1 MSKKKTKEQMVGI
14 IAYGILS
21 IIFGILCMQN
31 YHNREAYGQ
40 TEEPQTSVVSDSETT
55 SISADVQTDEI
66 DEVRAQ
72 EIVQEDLSD
81 TYAQVIP
88 YSLLVKNIDA
98 EKQEVLNC
106 FAVTA
111 EDIVARNINV
121 PKNIIVLEFDKNYNI
136 KNVIGDAEAF
146 SNATDIAYRL
156 ENHNNILYAIV
167 VI

>member
-14 IAYGILS
+14 MAYGILS

-31 YHNREAYGQ
+31 YHNRVAYGQ
-40 TEEPQTSVVSDSETT
+40 TESQTSVVSESETT

-81 TYAQVIP
+81 TYVIP

-136 KNVIGDAEAF
+136 KNVIGDDEAF